1 MSHPLQN
8 SLQDHIQAA
17 TDRTPS
23 RQLQEHLWVF
33 PMDYPIKLI
42 GLAGDDLRQAV
53 VAILQKHFPEFD
65 EQTLRTQPSST
76 GKYHSITAQLRFDEL
91 EQVHQLY
98 ADLAA
103 CPLIKT
109 AL

>member
-1 MSHPLQN
+1 ML
-8 SLQDHIQAA
+8 
-17 TDRTPS
+17 DRTPS
-23 RQLQEHLWVF
+23 RELQEHLWVF

-42 GLAGDDLRQAV
+42 GLAGDDLRVAV
-53 VAILQKHFPEFD
+53 LEILVKHFPDFD
-65 EQTLRTQPSST
+65 TETIDTQPSRT
-76 GKYHSITAQLRFDEL
+76 GKYHSLTAQLRFEAL
-91 EQVHQLY
+91 EQVHQVY

>member
-1 MSHPLQN
+1 MTML
-8 SLQDHIQAA
+8 
-17 TDRTPS
+17 DRTPS
-23 RQLQEHLWVF
+23 RELREDLWVF

-42 GLAGDDLRQAV
+42 GSAGVELHGAV
-53 VAILQKHFPEFD
+53 VEILVKHFPEFD
-65 EQTLRTQPSST
+65 ATSLAVQPSRT
-76 GKYHSITAQLRFDEL
+76 GKYHSLTAQLLFLEL
-91 EQVHQLY
+91 EQVHALY

>member
-1 MSHPLQN
+1 M
-8 SLQDHIQAA
+8 

-23 RQLQEHLWVF
+23 RELREDLWVF

-42 GLAGDDLRQAV
+42 GDAGNELKTAV
-53 VAILQKHFPEFD
+53 VDILQKHFPNFD
-65 EQTLRTQPSST
+65 EKTLSVQPSRT
-76 GKYHSITAQLRFDEL
+76 GKYHSITAQLRFNEL
-91 EQVHQLY
+91 EQVHALY

-109 AL
+109 SL

>member
-1 MSHPLQN
+1 MTML
-8 SLQDHIQAA
+8 
-17 TDRTPS
+17 DRTPS
-23 RQLQEHLWVF
+23 RELQEELWVF

-42 GLAGDDLRQAV
+42 GVAGNELHGAV
-53 VAILQKHFPEFD
+53 VEIMVKHFPDFD
-65 EQTLRTQPSST
+65 GSSIKVQPSRT
-76 GKYHSITAQLRFDEL
+76 GKYHSLTAQLVFLEL
-91 EQVHQLY
+91 EQVHALY

>member
-1 MSHPLQN
+1 ML
-8 SLQDHIQAA
+8 
-17 TDRTPS
+17 DRTPS
-23 RQLQEHLWVF
+23 RELREDLWVF

-42 GLAGDDLRQAV
+42 GLAGEELLNAV
-53 VAILQKHFPEFD
+53 VEIFTKHFSDFD
-65 EQTLRTQPSST
+65 GDSVSITPSRT
-76 GKYHSITAQLRFDEL
+76 GKYHSITAQLRFLEL
-91 EQVHQLY
+91 EQVHAVY

>member
-1 MSHPLQN
+1 MT
-8 SLQDHIQAA
+8 

-23 RQLQEHLWVF
+23 RELREDLWVF

-42 GLAGDDLRQAV
+42 GNAGEELRT
-53 VAILQKHFPEFD
+53 AIVEILVKHFPDFD
-65 EQTLRTQPSST
+65 EKTLTVQPSRT
-76 GKYHSITAQLRFDEL
+76 GKYHSITAQLRFEEL
-91 EQVHQLY
+91 EQVHAVY

-109 AL
+109 SL

>member
-1 MSHPLQN
+1 MTTL
-8 SLQDHIQAA
+8 
-17 TDRTPS
+17 DRMPS
-23 RQLQEHLWVF
+23 RELQEHLWVF

-42 GLAGDDLRQAV
+42 GLAGAELRQAV
-53 VAILQKHFPEFD
+53 VEILHKHFPDFD
-65 EQTLRTQPSST
+65 ESSLVTTASRT
-76 GKYHSITAQLRFDEL
+76 GKYDSITAKLYFTEL
-91 EQVHQLY
+91 EQVHALY

>member
-1 MSHPLQN
+1 M
-8 SLQDHIQAA
+8 QAFQIKRLLIL
-17 TDRTPS
+17 DRTPS
-23 RQLQEHLWVF
+23 RELQEHLWVF

-42 GLAGDDLRQAV
+42 GNAGDELRVAV
-53 VAILQKHFPEFD
+53 VDILQKHFPEFD
-65 EQTLRTQPSST
+65 GETVTVQASRT
-76 GKYHSITAQLRFDEL
+76 GKYHSLTAQLRFEEL
-91 EQVHQLY
+91 EQVHALY

>member
-1 MSHPLQN
+1 M
-8 SLQDHIQAA
+8 

-23 RQLQEHLWVF
+23 RELQEHLWVF

-42 GLAGDDLRQAV
+42 GLASQELNHAV
-53 VAILQKHFPEFD
+53 IDILSKHFPDFD
-65 EQTLRTQPSST
+65 TKSLKTQASRT
-76 GKYHSITAQLRFDEL
+76 GKYHSITAQLRFEHL
-91 EQVHQLY
+91 EQVHALY

>member
-1 MSHPLQN
+1 M
-8 SLQDHIQAA
+8 I
-17 TDRTPS
+17 DRTPS
-23 RQLQEHLWVF
+23 RELREDLWVF

-42 GLAGDDLRQAV
+42 GDAGLELRVAV
-53 VAILQKHFPEFD
+53 IDILVRHFPEFD
-65 EQTLRTQPSST
+65 ENTLTVQPSRT
-76 GKYHSITAQLRFDEL
+76 GKYHSLTAQLRFDEL
-91 EQVHQLY
+91 EQVHALY

>member
-1 MSHPLQN
+1 ML
-8 SLQDHIQAA
+8 
-17 TDRTPS
+17 DRTPS
-23 RQLQEHLWVF
+23 RELQEHLWVF

-42 GLAGDDLRQAV
+42 GLAGEELRVAV
-53 VAILQKHFPEFD
+53 IDILVKHFPEFD
-65 EQTLRTQPSST
+65 INSIAITPSRT

-91 EQVHQLY
+91 EQVHAIY

>member
-1 MSHPLQN
+1 M
-8 SLQDHIQAA
+8 
-17 TDRTPS
+17 TDMTNRMPS
-23 RQLQEHLWVF
+23 RELQEHLWVF

-42 GLAGDDLRQAV
+42 GLAGPELRQAV
-53 VAILQKHFPEFD
+53 NDIFVKHFPDFD
-65 EQTLRTQPSST
+65 GSKMTVTPSRT
-76 GKYHSITAQLRFDEL
+76 GKYHSVTAQLRFTEL
-91 EQVHQLY
+91 EQVHAVY

>member
-1 MSHPLQN
+1 M
-8 SLQDHIQAA
+8 I
-17 TDRTPS
+17 DRTPS
-23 RQLQEHLWVF
+23 RELREDLWVF

-42 GLAGDDLRQAV
+42 GDAGHELRVAV
-53 VAILQKHFPEFD
+53 IEILIKHFPEFD
-65 EQTLRTQPSST
+65 QDSLKVQPSRT
-76 GKYHSITAQLRFDEL
+76 GKYHSLTAQLRFDEL
-91 EQVHQLY
+91 EQVHALY

>member
-1 MSHPLQN
+1 ML
-8 SLQDHIQAA
+8 
-17 TDRTPS
+17 DRTPS
-23 RQLQEHLWVF
+23 RELQEHLWVF

-42 GLAGDDLRQAV
+42 GLAGDELRYAV
-53 VAILQKHFPEFD
+53 IDIFLKHFPDFEGD
-65 EQTLRTQPSST
+65 SVSITPSRT
-76 GKYHSITAQLRFDEL
+76 GKYHSITAQLRFLEL
-91 EQVHQLY
+91 EQVHAVY

>member
-1 MSHPLQN
+1 MAKNLNILVNPETALK
-8 SLQDHIQAA
+8 D
-17 TDRTPS
+17 DRTPS
-23 RQLQEHLWVF
+23 RELQEHLWVF

-42 GLAGDDLRQAV
+42 GLAGEDLRQAV
-53 VAILQKHFPEFD
+53 VTILTRHCPDFD
-65 EQTLRTQPSST
+65 AATLTTQASSS
-76 GKYHSITAQLRFDEL
+76 GKYHSLTARLRLDHL
-91 EQVHQLY
+91 EQVHNLY

>member
-1 MSHPLQN
+1 M
-8 SLQDHIQAA
+8 

-23 RQLQEHLWVF
+23 RELQEHLWVF

-42 GLAGDDLRQAV
+42 GLAGDDLHNAV
-53 VAILQKHFPEFD
+53 AEIFIKHFPDFKAD
-65 EQTLRTQPSST
+65 SMTITPSKT

-91 EQVHQLY
+91 EQVHAVY

>member
-1 MSHPLQN
+1 ML
-8 SLQDHIQAA
+8 
-17 TDRTPS
+17 DRTPS
-23 RQLQEHLWVF
+23 RELREDLWVF

-42 GLAGDDLRQAV
+42 GLAGEPLRVAV
-53 VAILQKHFPEFD
+53 TDILVKHFPEFD
-65 EQTLRTQPSST
+65 PESLSVQPSKT
-76 GKYHSITAQLRFDEL
+76 GKYHSLTAQLRFDEL

>member
-1 MSHPLQN
+1 ML
-8 SLQDHIQAA
+8 
-17 TDRTPS
+17 DRTPS
-23 RQLQEHLWVF
+23 RELQEHLWVF

-42 GLAGDDLRQAV
+42 GAAGDELRVAV
-53 VAILQKHFPEFD
+53 VEILVKHFPEFND
-65 EQTLRTQPSST
+65 ESLRIQPSRT
-76 GKYHSITAQLRFDEL
+76 GKYHSLTAQLRFEEL
-91 EQVHQLY
+91 EQVHALY

>member
-1 MSHPLQN
+1 V
-8 SLQDHIQAA
+8 
-17 TDRTPS
+17 
-23 RQLQEHLWVF
+23 EHH
-33 PMDYPIKLI
+33 
-42 GLAGDDLRQAV
+42 
-53 VAILQKHFPEFD
+53 QK
-65 EQTLRTQPSST
+65 
-76 GKYHSITAQLRFDEL
+76 LRFEEL

>member
-1 MSHPLQN
+1 ML
-8 SLQDHIQAA
+8 
-17 TDRTPS
+17 DRTPS
-23 RQLQEHLWVF
+23 RELQEHLWVF

-42 GLAGDDLRQAV
+42 GLAGDELRVAV
-53 VAILQKHFPEFD
+53 VDILVKHFPDFD
-65 EQTLRTQPSST
+65 GKNLDTQPSRT
-76 GKYHSITAQLRFDEL
+76 GKYHSLTAQLRFEEL
-91 EQVHQLY
+91 EQVHKLY

>member
-1 MSHPLQN
+1 ML
-8 SLQDHIQAA
+8 
-17 TDRTPS
+17 DRTPS
-23 RQLQEHLWVF
+23 RELREDLWVF

-42 GLAGDDLRQAV
+42 GDAGEELRGAV
-53 VAILQKHFPEFD
+53 VEILVKHFPEFD
-65 EQTLRTQPSST
+65 EATLKVQPSRT

>member
-1 MSHPLQN
+1 MN
-8 SLQDHIQAA
+8 SSNSPVDLTTSTA

-42 GLAGDDLRQAV
+42 GLAGDELRDAV
-53 VAILQKHFPEFD
+53 INILKRHFPDFD
-65 EQTLRTQPSST
+65 AHSLTVQASRG
-76 GKYHSITAQLRFDEL
+76 GKYHSLTAQLRFDEL
-91 EQVHQLY
+91 EQVHRLY

>member
-1 MSHPLQN
+1 MTDSQSPN
-8 SLQDHIQAA
+8 STGNSSPMLNEA
-17 TDRTPS
+17 
-23 RQLQEHLWVF
+23 LWQF

-42 GLAGDDLRQAV
+42 GDAGDELLH
-53 VAILQKHFPEFD
+53 AIVQHFPDFD
-65 EQTLRTQPSST
+65 LATLEVRASRP
-76 GKYHSITAQLRFDEL
+76 GKSLAIRATLPFDHRD
-91 EQVHQLY
+91 QVLAIY